1 MQLFIFAI
9 FMEKKEIPKTELK
22 IHPQKWHRSKE
33 ISDAQMEASAESF
46 QFCEPTSVAEVEQL
60 QKDVLAEPNKK
71 FLTISNLFGHHFC
84 HFALCRV
91 DRSLRIRR
99 RIFPPQQIDY
109 IFRINMLNGRAKIRK

>member
-84 HFALCRV
+84 HFTLCRV